1 MSSTTATDFAADIA
15 ATITHDLRSY
25 DTASDRSQQ
34 SRSGI
39 LGPSDIGFCRQKAT
53 LVTLGVEPSDDK
65 KMWAAQV
72 GTAVHNYVEAALKV
86 KHPDWLMGSI
96 DQLHVTATLP
106 SGNAI
111 GGHPDIVIPDLNTLL
126 DIKTVDGFEWV
137 RSKGVSDSH
146 KYQRW
151 LYALGCIQEGI
162 LDPEQPLFVGN
173 LYFDRSGKEQEPIL
187 LMEPFTHDLADEIDQ
202 WVTDV
207 QYAVMNKEDAKRDV
221 APSIC
226 AQICEFYTACRG
238 NLPVHEGQEFTDDDT
253 LRSAIRM
260 AVEASAMEKRSK
272 QMKMEAKG
280 ILKGFNGTDG
290 EYQVRW
296 TEIAP
301 TFIEGFQRA
310 GSVRLD
316 VVPLKKGK

>member
-1 MSSTTATDFAADIA
+1 MSSTSPESFADDIVA
-15 ATITHDLRSY
+15 IISHDLRAF

-39 LGPSDIGFCRQKAT
+39 LGPSDIGFCRQKAA
-53 LVTLGVEPSDDK
+53 LVTRGIDPTDEK

-72 GTAVHNYVEAALKV
+72 GTAIHNYVEAALKV

-106 SGNAI
+106 SGAEI
-111 GGHPDIVIPDLNTLL
+111 GGHPDIVIPDLNTIL

-137 RSKGVSDSH
+137 KRNGTSASH
-146 KYQRW
+146 KYQRH
-151 LYALGCIQEGI
+151 LYALGAIQQGI
-162 LDPEQPLFVGN
+162 LDPSQPVYVGN
-173 LYFDRSGKEQEPIL
+173 LYFDRSGKEQEPL
-187 LMEPFTHDLADEIDQ
+187 LLLEPFTHDLSDEIDQ
-202 WVTDV
+202 WVSDV
-207 QYAVMNKEDAKRDV
+207 AYAVMNKEDAMRDI
-221 APSIC
+221 APSTC
-226 AQICEFYTACRG
+226 VQICEFYSVCRG
-238 NLPVHEGQEFTDDDT
+238 NLPVHEGQDFTDDPT
-253 LRSAIRM
+253 LKSGIRL
-260 AVEASAMEKRSK
+260 AVEASALTKQAK
-272 QMKMEAKG
+272 QMSMEAKQ

-290 EYQVRW
+290 EFQVRW

-310 GSVRLD
+310 GSVRMD